1 MDCKEKILSEDY
13 YDVITDFAFNTNLQN
28 TSMYDLC
35 SINLEERYSL
45 IYINRQGIQN
55 LEENFF
61 EYQRIPKLYAP
72 MQDDLQNILPD
83 EMTGNAPGDIPGR
96 GMVFDSYDW
105 FISGITAAQRPPL
118 NLTGRGV
125 LICIIDSGI
134 DYMNPAFIDENGNS
148 RILALWD
155 QTVQSGRSPED
166 FPYGSLYL
174 RQDINR
180 ALQAENPYTIVP
192 SRDITGHGTGMAA
205 VACGYIQEQYI
216 GSAPDAELVVIKLK
230 EAKNYLR
237 DFYLLPE
244 GATAYQENDI
254 MAAMSFADKYVVPFR
269 RPMVYC
275 LGLGTNQGDHN
286 GSSVLSSY
294 MNELAR
300 RRSRAVIVCGGNE
313 GNAGHHYRGNLRE
326 TGGYSAQNAEP
337 ILGTEVEIRVAEGVQ
352 GLFME
357 FWGASPDLYRV
368 VIRSPGGEEIPT
380 VPLGLQQSITYRF
393 VYDSTVLTIDSE
405 PVETATGE
413 QLMLFRMVA
422 PTPGIWRFRVSARG
436 NIYNGR
442 FDMWLPVSSFL
453 SGQVTFL
460 TPSPDITITE
470 PGMTEEVITVSTYN
484 GENNSFYINSGRGFT
499 RLGGIKP
506 ELAAP
511 GVNISTLRGK
521 ETGSS
526 LAAALTAGAVAQFM
540 QWSVVEGN
548 NEVVETREIKQYLI
562 RGAVRE
568 GDMAYPNELWG
579 YGRLNLQQVFEVL
592 AGI

>member
-1 MDCKEKILSEDY
+1 MDCKEKILSENY
-13 YDVITDFAFNTNLQN
+13 YDVITDFAFNTNIQN
-28 TSMYDLC
+28 NSMYDLC
-35 SINLEERYSL
+35 SINLEEKYSL
-45 IYINRQGIQN
+45 IYINMQGIQN

-72 MQDDLQNILPD
+72 MQDSLQNVLPD
-83 EMTGNAPGDIPGR
+83 EVPGNALGDIPGG

-105 FISGITAAQRPPL
+105 FISGITAVQRPPL

-134 DYMNPAFIDENGNS
+134 DYRNPAFIDENGNS

-155 QTVQSGRSPED
+155 QTVQSGQSPD
-166 FPYGSLYL
+166 NFPYGSLYS

-180 ALQAENPYTIVP
+180 ALQDENPYSIVP
-192 SRDITGHGTGMAA
+192 SRDMSGHGTRMAA
-205 VACGYIQEQYI
+205 VACGYIREQYI
-216 GSAPDAELVVIKLK
+216 GSAPEAELVVVKLK
-230 EAKNYLR
+230 EAKKYLR

-244 GATAYQENDI
+244 GALAYQENDI
-254 MAAMSFADKYVVPFR
+254 MAAMAFADNYVVPFR

-275 LGLGTNQGDHN
+275 LGVGTNQGDHN

-294 MNELAR
+294 INELAR
-300 RRSRAVIVCGGNE
+300 KRSRAMIVCGGNE
-313 GNAGHHYRGNLRE
+313 GNTGHHYRGILRE
-326 TGGYSAQNAEP
+326 TGEYRGENGEQVLGAEA
-337 ILGTEVEIRVAEGVQ
+337 EIRVAEGVQ
-352 GLFME
+352 GLFLE
-357 FWGASPDLYRV
+357 FWGASPDLYSV
-368 VIRSPGGEEIPT
+368 VIRSPGGEEIPA

-413 QLMLFRMVA
+413 QLMLFRMIA
-422 PTPGIWRFRVSARG
+422 PTAGIWTFRISARG

-442 FDMWLPVSSFL
+442 FDMWLPVSTFL
-453 SGQVTFL
+453 SAQVTFI
-460 TPSPDITITE
+460 TPSPDVTITE
-470 PGMTEEVITVSTYN
+470 PGMTEEVITVSAYN
-484 GENNSFYINSGRGFT
+484 GENNSFYINSGRGFM

-506 ELAAP
+506 DLAAP

-526 LAAALTAGAVAQFM
+526 LAAAMTTGAVAQFL
-540 QWSVVEGN
+540 QWAVVDGN

-568 GDMAYPNELWG
+568 GDMSYPNELWG
-579 YGRLNLQQVFEVL
+579 YGRLNLQRVFEVL